1 MKKPVK
7 SETRRRKSR
16 KTRAG
21 ALLRAARENK
31 GFSLTDVSRG
41 TGLQGGGISHLE
53 NGRSVP
59 TIKTAI
65 ILCTFYHLPIT
76 KLIDAVKEDEL

>member
-1 MKKPVK
+1 MQASGKW
-7 SETRRRKSR
+7 RRKPR
-16 KTRAG
+16 KTKAG
-21 ALLRAARENK
+21 ALLRGTREAK
-31 GFSLTDVSRG
+31 GLSLTDVSRA

-65 ILCTFYHLPIT
+65 ILCTFYKLPIK
-76 KLIDAVKEDEL
+76 KLIESVKEDEL

>member
-1 MKKPVK
+1 MK
-7 SETRRRKSR
+7 
-16 KTRAG
+16 
-21 ALLRAARENK
+21 L
-31 GFSLTDVSRG
+31 SLNDVSG
-41 TGLQGGGISHLE
+41 ATGLQGGGISHIE

-65 ILCTFYHLPIT
+65 ILCTFYKLPIK